1 MKAFGFAEHGSVFE
15 WVHKKNSIEEAGM
28 KYIHGCECYLT
39 AGIEEKINDNY
50 HVILIAKN
58 FDGKNELN
66 TLVSKSFNR
75 KDGHFYSKP
84 RITMDELIN
93 TSDNIIVTSACLGG
107 ILHGTNEDLRDRFIG
122 FLKNNK
128 SRCFLEIQHHPFE
141 EQCDYNVELAFLS
154 KTIGVPLI
162 AGTDTHSIDEEH
174 AASRAI
180 LQKAKKVH
188 FESEDQ
194 CDLVFKSYDE
204 LCAAYENRV
213 LYRQMFILKPLRIPM
228 FSPI

>member
-66 TLVSKSFNR
+66 ALVSSSFNR

-107 ILHGTNEDLRDRFIG
+107 ILHGT
-122 FLKNNK
+122 
-128 SRCFLEIQHHPFE
+128 SR
-141 EQCDYNVELAFLS
+141 LS
-154 KTIGVPLI
+154 GSCWL
-162 AGTDTHSIDEEH
+162 S
-174 AASRAI
+174 
-180 LQKAKKVH
+180 
-188 FESEDQ
+188 
-194 CDLVFKSYDE
+194 
-204 LCAAYENRV
+204 
-213 LYRQMFILKPLRIPM
+213 
-228 FSPI
+228 